1 MAFPKQWQFLTQ
13 VCRKEK
19 TVRNY
24 EVVFVA
30 APTLTSEELD
40 SFINHI
46 QTVVEGKN
54 GKVVKVDNWGKKS
67 LAYKIKKFRE
77 AYYVILS
84 IEGDGSAIA
93 EVERRFRVT
102 DYIIRFISVRIDE
115 DVKRSEKI
123 KAARQKK
130 GSKTASNVSTIPDPL
145 MGMESEQAAPS
156 DL

>member
-1 MAFPKQWQFLTQ
+1 
-13 VCRKEK
+13 
-19 TVRNY
+19 VRNY

-40 SFINHI
+40 GFISHA

-67 LAYKIKKFRE
+67 LAYKIKRFRE
-77 AYYVILS
+77 GYYVVLS
-84 IEGDGSAIA
+84 IEADGAAIA
-93 EVERRFRVT
+93 ELERRFRVT

-115 DVKRSEKI
+115 DLKRSEKI
-123 KAARQKK
+123 KAARRRKAPKQT
-130 GSKTASNVSTIPDPL
+130 SETPFSVEA
-145 MGMESEQAAPS
+145 EQAAPPS